1 MAREKKPGITIFR
14 STDRDG
20 ATYALAQVSREAVK
34 AAFATVHLPP
44 RVFIAHET
52 HDDYQRIHGSMR
64 SQIIQLLTGVDED
77 RLVTTLGAVRFCDP
91 VTEREIAASPDHR

>member
-1 MAREKKPGITIFR
+1 MARTKPGVTILR

-20 ATYALAQVSREAVK
+20 ATYALAHDARASVRN
-34 AAFATVHLPP
+34 AFPGVHLPP

-64 SQIIQLLTGVDED
+64 SQIVQLLTGVDEE
-77 RLVTTLGAVRFCDP
+77 RLVDQLGPVRFCDP
-91 VTEREIAASPDHR
+91 VTEQEIASSPVHR